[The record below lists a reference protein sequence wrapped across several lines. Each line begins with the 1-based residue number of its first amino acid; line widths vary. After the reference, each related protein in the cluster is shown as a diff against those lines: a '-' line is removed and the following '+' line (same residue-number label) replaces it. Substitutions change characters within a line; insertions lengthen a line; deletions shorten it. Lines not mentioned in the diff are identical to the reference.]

1 MFGEPWSKE
10 EIKASVETYLEML
23 HMELSGQPF
32 VKKEYYQSLVGKFGR
47 SIKAYEYRMQ
57 NISHVLA
64 EKGQVWVKG
73 LKPARNVGTNV
84 AAEIERQLGLA
95 EKKTKNT

>member
-1 MFGEPWSKE
+1 MFGEPWSEE

-23 HMELSGQPF
+23 RMELSGQCF
-32 VKKEYYQSLVGKFGR
+32 VRKEYYQRLAGKFGR
-47 SIKAYEYRMQ
+47 TIKAYEYRMQ
-57 NISHVLA
+57 NKSHVLA

-84 AAEIERQLGLA
+84 AAEIERQLDLA
-95 EKKTKNT
+95 KRTAKNG